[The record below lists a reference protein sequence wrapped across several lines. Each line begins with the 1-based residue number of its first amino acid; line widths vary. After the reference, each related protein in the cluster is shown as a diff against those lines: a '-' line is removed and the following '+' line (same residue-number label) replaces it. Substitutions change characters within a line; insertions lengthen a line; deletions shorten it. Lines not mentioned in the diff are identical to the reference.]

1 MASQQD
7 ILLESGTNEVEI
19 AEIILCGNNFGV
31 NVAKIREFIPYKG
44 IQISQL
50 PGRPPSVAGVFM
62 LRGRSI
68 PLIELDVH
76 LGIKTPHAATE
87 QVIVVTEFNNMTTAF
102 VADYINQIHRVSW
115 TEFKPLNNFLAVNSP
130 FVVGSINLE
139 GREVLILDL
148 EQIVGEI
155 FPESIVNYDR
165 HAFDRAPVLDER
177 GKIKLLFA
185 EDSTLIRTQ
194 VSNILRQ
201 VGYTGVTVVENGQ
214 LAYDHILECVRKAEE
229 EERPITDFFACL
241 LTDIEM
247 PQMDGLTLCRK
258 VKQDL
263 RLKVPVIM
271 FSSLINEQMAAKCQR
286 VGADGYC
293 NKPET
298 EKMIQLIDDLAVH
311 HRKPTTLSHLEDS

>member
-1 MASQQD
+1 MASQHD

-31 NVAKIREFIPYKG
+31 NVAKIREFIPCKG
-44 IQISQL
+44 IQISRL

-76 LGIKTPHAATE
+76 LGIKNPHAAAE

-115 TEFKPLNNFLAVNSP
+115 ADFKPLNNFLAVNSP
-130 FVVGSINLE
+130 FVVGSINLQ

-165 HAFDRAPVLDER
+165 HAFEEAPVLDER
-177 GKIKLLFA
+177 AKVNLLFA

-194 VSNILRQ
+194 VSNILRH
-201 VGYTGVTVVENGQ
+201 VGYTNLTVVENGQ
-214 LAYDHILECVRKAEE
+214 LAYDHVRACIERAEAE
-229 EERPITDFFACL
+229 KRPLSDFFNCL

-258 VKQDL
+258 IKQEM
-263 RLKVPVIM
+263 RLNVPVVM
-271 FSSLINEQMAAKCQR
+271 FSSLINEQMALKCQR

-298 EKMIQLIDDLAVH
+298 EKMIQLIDDLAVY
-311 HRKPTTLSHLEDS
+311 HRKPVNTSFVAN

>member
-1 MASQQD
+1 M
-7 ILLESGTNEVEI
+7 ESGTNEVEI

-31 NVAKIREFIPYKG
+31 NVAKIREFNPYKG

-76 LGIKTPHAATE
+76 LGIKTPHAAAD

-102 VADYINQIHRVSW
+102 VADYINQIHRISW
-115 TEFKPLNNFLAVNSP
+115 TDFKPLNTFLAVNSP

-139 GREVLILDL
+139 GRDVLILDL

-165 HAFDRAPVLDER
+165 HAFDAAPMVEDR
-177 GKIKLLFA
+177 GKIQLLFA
-185 EDSTLIRTQ
+185 EDSSLIRHQ

-201 VGYTGVTVVENGQ
+201 VGYVNLTVVENGQ
-214 LAYDHILECVRKAEE
+214 LAYEHVLECIRKAEE
-229 EERPITDFFACL
+229 EKRPLSDFFGAL

-258 VKQDL
+258 IKQDL
-263 RLKVPVIM
+263 RLKAPVVM
-271 FSSLINEQMAAKCQR
+271 FSSLINEQMAIKCER
-286 VGADGYC
+286 MGADGYC

-298 EKMIQLIDDLAVH
+298 EKMIQLIDSLTVH
-311 HRKPTTLSHLEDS
+311 QKN

>member
-1 MASQQD
+1 MASQQE

-19 AEIILCGNNFGV
+19 AEIMLCDNNFGV

-44 IQISQL
+44 ITISQL
-50 PGRPPSVAGVFM
+50 PGRQPSVAGVFM

-76 LGIKTPHAATE
+76 LGIKTPHAAAE

-115 TEFKPLNNFLAVNSP
+115 ADFKPLNNFLSVNSP
-130 FVVGSINLE
+130 FVVGSISLE
-139 GREVLILDL
+139 GHEVLILDL

-155 FPESIVNYDR
+155 FPESIVNYDEEIFGQ
-165 HAFDRAPVLDER
+165 APMLEDRAKVP
-177 GKIKLLFA
+177 LLFA

-201 VGYTGVTVVENGQ
+201 VGYTNLTVVENGQ
-214 LAYDHILECVRKAEE
+214 LAYEHILSSIAQAEAANL
-229 EERPITDFFACL
+229 PVPDFFGCL

-263 RLKVPVIM
+263 RLNVPVVM
-271 FSSLINEQMAAKCQR
+271 FSSLINEQMALKCQR

-298 EKMIQLIDDLAVH
+298 AKMIQILDDLVVY
-311 HRKPTTLSHLEDS
+311 HRKPTNLDFATSW